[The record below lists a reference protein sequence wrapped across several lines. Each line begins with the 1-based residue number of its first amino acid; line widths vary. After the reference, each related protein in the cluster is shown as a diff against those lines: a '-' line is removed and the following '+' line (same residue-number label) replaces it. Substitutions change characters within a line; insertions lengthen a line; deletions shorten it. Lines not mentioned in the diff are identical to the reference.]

1 VWEQP
6 LTNGR
11 VSQRASFNELRRNMK
26 MEEENGESN
35 CNQITI
41 SPDLASTPDLKEY
54 RGILEKEI
62 QDSPDAWLTLKSY
75 IS

>member
-1 VWEQP
+1 MAKAIVTRLLSP
-6 LTNGR
+6 
-11 VSQRASFNELRRNMK
+11 
-26 MEEENGESN
+26 
-35 CNQITI
+35 
-41 SPDLASTPDLKEY
+41 PDLASTPDLKEY